1 MNGGK
6 TGLGKKSNA
15 MLGVG
20 PGVAS
25 NGTMGGSTH
34 GYGPIGGPGGYKGI
48 ISGGTNANQHNNIN
62 MNINVYKQGSNSSN
76 SNQGNIKESISFSK
90 INAKIKKR

>member
-20 PGVAS
+20 PGVSS

-34 GYGPIGGPGGYKGI
+34 GYGPITSGGFQGI
-48 ISGGTNANQHNNIN
+48 ISGGSSANQNMHNNIN
-62 MNINVYKQGSNSSN
+62 MNINVYK
-76 SNQGNIKESISFSK
+76 
-90 INAKIKKR
+90 